1 MKFNIMDNPQ
11 NIVCCGCLSIGRKMI
26 KIDLERKECFHQILG
41 DLQTVADFK
50 LMYLCWECT
59 SRLSNFIKF
68 KSQVRYAHK
77 CLQDIEKDLKLV
89 SQSKLNTQN
98 TLIINYDPETSEELD
113 WHIAASEEKETPS
126 DQQCSETETVVQPK
140 KKIKKASKSKRLM
153 HLYKEIELTE
163 SDIEAERD
171 TEASSDS
178 FVNALFKC
186 EKCVEAFPNQED
198 LNDHNLKKHNK
209 RLRFS
214 CLVCECYFGTAAALS
229 YHANKHRIRYQ
240 CRSCRTRFG
249 TKSKVLSHHAREHSS
264 KPDDHGADSE
274 TTPSVVAG
282 LVSEAKRA
290 NGKPVCVP
298 CNRTFSSIATFK
310 QHMKMSMK
318 HVPENDFNAGPY
330 SCEICEKKFRWTT
343 SLRKHMETHRIER
356 GQKRKPYCESCRLS
370 FTTSA
375 NLRKHVKTSSRH
387 QIILKLRKLDVHAED
402 SPENQARLEEIR
414 CSVTES
420 KQQHYCPECDK
431 KFLWRGNLLRHLKSH
446 QARANGN
453 LVCVPCNRKFSS
465 IATFKQHMKMSM
477 KHISENDFNYMCS
490 DCGNKFVNKT
500 RLKDHINWEHLKN
513 YIHRCSDC
521 KKVFKT
527 RTSLYLHRQMVHK
540 EMSDNHLCDH
550 CGKRFPSQ
558 ARLHYHIT
566 ALHNKETPYKC
577 TTCSARFSWHSC
589 LTRHVR
595 TIHSKEKKSAT

>member
-1 MKFNIMDNPQ
+1 MDNPQ

-26 KIDLERKECFHQILG
+26 KIDLERKDCFYQILG

-59 SRLSNFIKF
+59 GRLSNYIKF

-126 DQQCSETETVVQPK
+126 DQQFSETETVVQPK
-140 KKIKKASKSKRLM
+140 KKIKKASKSKRVM

-240 CRSCRTRFG
+240 CRSC
-249 TKSKVLSHHAREHSS
+249 
-264 KPDDHGADSE
+264 
-274 TTPSVVAG
+274 
-282 LVSEAKRA
+282 
-290 NGKPVCVP
+290 
-298 CNRTFSSIATFK
+298 
-310 QHMKMSMK
+310 
-318 HVPENDFNAGPY
+318 
-330 SCEICEKKFRWTT
+330 
-343 SLRKHMETHRIER
+343 
-356 GQKRKPYCESCRLS
+356 
-370 FTTSA
+370 
-375 NLRKHVKTSSRH
+375 
-387 QIILKLRKLDVHAED
+387 
-402 SPENQARLEEIR
+402 
-414 CSVTES
+414 
-420 KQQHYCPECDK
+420 DK
-431 KFLWRGNLLRHLKSH
+431 KFLWRGNLLRHMKSH

-595 TIHSKEKKSAT
+595 TIHSKEKTSGLNKR

>member
-1 MKFNIMDNPQ
+1 MDNPQ

-209 RLRFS
+209 LSGVRVLFRNRSGSFVPREQAQDPLS
-214 CLVCECYFGTAAALS
+214 VQVVPHEVRDQIEGAITPRPGTQL
-229 YHANKHRIRYQ
+229 
-240 CRSCRTRFG
+240 
-249 TKSKVLSHHAREHSS
+249 
-264 KPDDHGADSE
+264 E
-274 TTPSVVAG
+274 TG
-282 LVSEAKRA
+282 
-290 NGKPVCVP
+290 
-298 CNRTFSSIATFK
+298 
-310 QHMKMSMK
+310 
-318 HVPENDFNAGPY
+318 
-330 SCEICEKKFRWTT
+330 
-343 SLRKHMETHRIER
+343 
-356 GQKRKPYCESCRLS
+356 
-370 FTTSA
+370 
-375 NLRKHVKTSSRH
+375 
-387 QIILKLRKLDVHAED
+387 
-402 SPENQARLEEIR
+402 
-414 CSVTES
+414 
-420 KQQHYCPECDK
+420 
-431 KFLWRGNLLRHLKSH
+431 
-446 QARANGN
+446 
-453 LVCVPCNRKFSS
+453 
-465 IATFKQHMKMSM
+465 
-477 KHISENDFNYMCS
+477 
-490 DCGNKFVNKT
+490 
-500 RLKDHINWEHLKN
+500 
-513 YIHRCSDC
+513 
-521 KKVFKT
+521 
-527 RTSLYLHRQMVHK
+527 
-540 EMSDNHLCDH
+540 
-550 CGKRFPSQ
+550 
-558 ARLHYHIT
+558 
-566 ALHNKETPYKC
+566 
-577 TTCSARFSWHSC
+577 
-589 LTRHVR
+589 
-595 TIHSKEKKSAT
+595 